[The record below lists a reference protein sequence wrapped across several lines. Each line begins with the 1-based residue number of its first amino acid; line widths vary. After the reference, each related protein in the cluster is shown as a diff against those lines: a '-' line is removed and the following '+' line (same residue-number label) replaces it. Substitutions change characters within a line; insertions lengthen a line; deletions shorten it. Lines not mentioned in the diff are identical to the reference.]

1 MARAKSAGSAAA
13 QPLNPAKGRRDWT
26 ARARG
31 TALDALRY
39 SQFVGLMKR
48 ALPIAAAAILAAVI
62 VYSLL
67 PRASDRVTVNAVKTG
82 LIQNDLAMIKPK
94 LTGTDE
100 DGNPYVITAEI
111 AIQDPKDIHRVRLQ
125 KIEADTTTKD
135 AHWMNATAHS
145 GFFDMDKGMLNLSG
159 GIAFYSD
166 SGYELHT
173 TAMDVEMRKGL
184 YHGKTAVTGHGPFG
198 AMRGDRF
205 EFDRLKQKLQLNG
218 NVHTTISPSAM
229 RTHQK

>member
-1 MARAKSAGSAAA
+1 MARAKSAGSATAP
-13 QPLNPAKGRRDWT
+13 PLTPAKSRRDWT

-31 TALDALRY
+31 TARDAIRY

-48 ALPIAAAAILAAVI
+48 ALPIAAAAIMAAVI

-67 PRASDRVTVNAVKTG
+67 PRASDRVTVNVVKTG
-82 LIQNDLAMIKPK
+82 LIQNDLAMVKPK

-135 AHWMNATAHS
+135 AHWMNATAQS

-173 TAMDVEMRKGL
+173 AAMDVEMRKGL
-184 YHGKTAVTGHGPFG
+184 YHGKSAVTGHGPFG
-198 AMRGDRF
+198 SMRGDRF
-205 EFDRLKQKLQLNG
+205 EFDRLKQKLQLDG
-218 NVHTTISPSAM
+218 NVRTTISPSAM